1 MVRLVRL
8 GMVVIYEHL
17 VWLDTSIRYGKVQVS
32 GMVRYEYKVW
42 LVLLLR
48 NRRHIKSKI
57 YLSERLRPIA
67 QMYF

>member
-42 LVLLLR
+42 LGTSIR
-48 NRRHIKSKI
+48 
-57 YLSERLRPIA
+57 YG
-67 QMYF
+67 